1 MKNPTRPALFV
12 ATALLT
18 ACAGLPADGGRAEVG
33 ALTAAHGRA
42 LPSGDAEALT
52 QRLLAEPITADAAV
66 TLALLNSPTVRL
78 AAARL
83 GMAAASVYDAAR
95 LSNPGLSMARLSSN
109 DAAAVQPQLSFG
121 LAFQFTELLFLS
133 QRKAAAT
140 AESDAVKLEVADA
153 VMALAAETE
162 AAWYRAAAARQSAA
176 LQATLARGARAS
188 ATLAQRF
195 ADAGNLNARALA
207 LQQAAAT
214 EAEIA
219 ADAARAE
226 AAQQHSTLNARM
238 GLPVARDGWVL
249 AEGLPAPAATEPT
262 LAEVQVL
269 AVDARLDIAA
279 AQRRAQAV
287 AQATGLARSTRL
299 LGPLEIGVEYERETD
314 GSRLLGPTLALELPL
329 FNWGAGRAARAAAQL
344 EEAEAEL
351 DMRVIDAG
359 NAVKSTHGAL
369 LAARARV
376 DRYRE
381 ALIPAHEQ
389 VLAEM
394 QREQNYMLIG
404 VFELLAARRETSAV
418 YVQYLDAV
426 RDYWLARTA
435 LAQAVGRQ
443 LPASPE
449 AASIRADALLPSST
463 PDAALPPAHS
473 HAHGEHP

>member
-1 MKNPTRPALFV
+1 MKKCSQSVLLV

-18 ACAGLPADGGRAEVG
+18 ACAGLSVDGGRTEVG
-33 ALTAAHGRA
+33 TLTAAHGRS
-42 LPSGDAEALT
+42 LPTGDAEDLS
-52 QRLLAEPITADAAV
+52 QRLLSEPLTADATV

-78 AAARL
+78 GAARL
-83 GMAAASVYDAAR
+83 GMAAAAVYDAAR
-95 LSNPGLSMARLSSN
+95 LSNPGLSVARLSSN
-109 DAAAVQPQLSFG
+109 DAAAVQPQVSFG

-140 AESDAVKLEVADA
+140 AESDVVKLEVADA
-153 VMALAAETE
+153 VLALAADTE
-162 AAWYRAAAARQSAA
+162 MAWYRAAAASQSAT

-195 ADAGNLNARALA
+195 FDVGNLNARALA

-226 AAQQHSTLNARM
+226 AASQHTVLNARM

-249 AEGLPAPAATEPT
+249 AEGLPAPVATEPT
-262 LAEVQVL
+262 LAEVQAL

-287 AQATGLARSTRL
+287 AQATGLARRTRL
-299 LGPLEIGVEYERETD
+299 LGPLEVGVEYERETD

-329 FNWGAGRAARAAAQL
+329 FNWGAGRAARASAQL

-351 DMRVIDAG
+351 DARVIDAG

-443 LPASPE
+443 LPTPE
-449 AASIRADALLPSST
+449 SVPIRADALLPSST
-463 PDAALPPAHS
+463 PDATPSPAHH
-473 HAHGEHP
+473 HAHGDKP